1 MHILSIKF
9 NTATYYT
16 VHKSSCPSSS
26 L

>member
-16 VHKSSCPSSS
+16 VYKSSCLSSG